1 VRPPVAIARQQIGPE
16 YVALIDGVQDIAE
29 NDQLGAEFLSAFG
42 VTCQAVYEVSLENLK
57 APAAIDGQT
66 PAWPGHIAAPR

>member
-29 NDQLGAEFLSAFG
+29 NDQFGAEFLSAFG
-42 VTCQAVYEVSLENLK
+42 VL
-57 APAAIDGQT
+57 
-66 PAWPGHIAAPR
+66 PGCVRSKSRKSEGTGSYPRD